1 MLIATYQRKIICIWV
16 NCKLYSCHGDLR
28 IIHWGIIFVEYEP
41 PYMHLLSRHTLSWL
55 CLYSL
60 SPPNMTLSNIHRHI
74 REVGCLSP
82 LHHYQ
87 NTSTYN
93 QDSRRNLSS
102 QYRCKGFRQENSGI
116 VLLAS
121 TNAIKLS
128 ENLSSSRTVKKS
140 PNRKLKK
147 LMQRFFKARDRPQP
161 LPLLLSLDTSH
172 DRYQGR

>member
-1 MLIATYQRKIICIWV
+1 MANHVPMLIATYQRKIICIWV

-28 IIHWGIIFVEYEP
+28 ITHWGIIFVEYEP

-93 QDSRRNLSS
+93 QGSRRNLSDAQVS
-102 QYRCKGFRQENSGI
+102 DKKIVACVVGKYKGYKI
-116 VLLAS
+116 V
-121 TNAIKLS
+121 
-128 ENLSSSRTVKKS
+128 RKS
-140 PNRKLKK
+140 
-147 LMQRFFKARDRPQP
+147 
-161 LPLLLSLDTSH
+161 
-172 DRYQGR
+172 